1 MAGGWGRRKG
11 IRQESAEVEAAV
23 PYAYISLRPFL
34 IGDYMKWSVIL
45 FCTIATAVLSAA
57 ALGESYPLTVE
68 GIGTVTVPADI
79 VSISISVASSNENLS
94 QAQSELEEEMN
105 SVIIAL
111 KKAGVKDEE
120 ILPGQGS
127 GISSFQS
134 SSNVCRMVNNTT
146 VCENTTESS
155 LSLQRSAMVRLRSAD
170 EPRINRAL
178 DAARSAGA
186 NAYVVGYGLKDAS
199 GALAEARK
207 EALADARR
215 NAAALA
221 EDAGGR
227 LGKAMDIFTYPSLGI
242 DYSYGSGSTRSGM
255 VDVSARVMVTYEF
268 IL

>member
-1 MAGGWGRRKG
+1 
-11 IRQESAEVEAAV
+11 
-23 PYAYISLRPFL
+23 
-34 IGDYMKWSVIL
+34 
-45 FCTIATAVLSAA
+45 
-57 ALGESYPLTVE
+57 
-68 GIGTVTVPADI
+68 
-79 VSISISVASSNENLS
+79 
-94 QAQSELEEEMN
+94 
-105 SVIIAL
+105 
-111 KKAGVKDEE
+111 
-120 ILPGQGS
+120 
-127 GISSFQS
+127 
-134 SSNVCRMVNNTT
+134 
-146 VCENTTESS
+146 
-155 LSLQRSAMVRLRSAD
+155 MVRLRSAD

-227 LGKAMDIFTYPSLGI
+227 LGKAMDIFTYPSLGT